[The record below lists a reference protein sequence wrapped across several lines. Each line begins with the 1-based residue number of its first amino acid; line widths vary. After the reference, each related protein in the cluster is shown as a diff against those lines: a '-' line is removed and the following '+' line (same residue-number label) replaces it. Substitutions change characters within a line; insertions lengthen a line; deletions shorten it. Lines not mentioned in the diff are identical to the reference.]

1 MNGAAMA
8 QTTQAGSRWDD
19 ALLAAQLFAVDP
31 AGLGGIALRAG
42 PSPIR
47 DLWLDA
53 LRGIL
58 APGAPLRR
66 MPCGIADD
74 RLLGGIDLAQ
84 TLKAGRTIEQNGLL
98 AQADG
103 GIVLIAMAERLS
115 AQTAARLAAV
125 LDQREVR
132 VEREGISR
140 CLPATIGIV
149 AFDEGA
155 DPDEQLPAALA
166 ERLAFHLDFDG
177 FGVRGLKADLSA
189 AALQGARA
197 RLGHVLPAADEIL
210 EALVSAASYFGIQS
224 LVAPMLA
231 LRAARAAAALAG
243 RDYITAEDA
252 QLAARLVLAPRAL
265 VNPEPE
271 EAEAAPEPNA
281 SPQEPP
287 PANNDSQSDSEMPE
301 DLLEDLVLAAVRAAL
316 PPGLLDTL
324 KKSAGDRS
332 PPSRRKGT
340 GAMQATLSRGR
351 PAGVRM
357 GPMRSG
363 ARLALVETL
372 RAAAPWQ
379 RLRQA
384 ANKNGVRRVEIRP
397 EDFRI
402 KTFAIP
408 RESTIIFCVDA
419 SGSSAFH
426 RLAEA
431 KGAVELLLGEAYAAR
446 TYAALIAFRG
456 AGSDMLLPPSRSL
469 ARAKALL
476 SMLPGG
482 GGTPLAAGIDA
493 AILTAVAERAKGRS
507 PLIVFL
513 TDGQANIARGG
524 QAGRTAAFAEA
535 MAAAAGMAMQ
545 RLAGIFVDTAQRPRE
560 EGAKLARAM
569 GARYLALP
577 YAQASA
583 MRDVIRAAMP

>member
-1 MNGAAMA
+1 MNDAAMA
-8 QTTQAGSRWDD
+8 QPPQAGSRWDD

-31 AGLGGIALRAG
+31 AGLGGVALHAG

-53 LRGIL
+53 LHGIL
-58 APGAPLRR
+58 QPGTPLRR

-84 TLKAGRTIEQNGLL
+84 TLKAGRTIVQNGLL

-115 AQTAARLAAV
+115 AQTAARVAAV

-132 VEREGISR
+132 VEREGISL
-140 CLPATIGIV
+140 CLPAMIGIV

-166 ERLAFHLDFDG
+166 ERLAFHLDLDG

-189 AALQGARA
+189 AALQGART
-197 RLGHVLPAADEIL
+197 RLGQVLPAGDEIL

-243 RDYITAEDA
+243 RNQITAEDA
-252 QLAARLVLAPRAL
+252 QMAARLVLAPRAL
-265 VNPEPE
+265 VNPQSE
-271 EAEAAPEPNA
+271 EAEAAPEPG
-281 SPQEPP
+281 PQEPP
-287 PANNDSQSDSEMPE
+287 PANNDSQSDPEMPQ

-324 KKSAGDRS
+324 KKGAGDRS

-340 GAMQATLSRGR
+340 GAMQATLTRGR

-384 ANKNGVRRVEIRP
+384 ANKTGVRRVEIRS

-402 KTFAIP
+402 KTFATP

-524 QAGRTAAFAEA
+524 QAGRTVAFAEA
-535 MAAAAGMAMQ
+535 MAAATGMAAQ
-545 RLAGIFVDTAQRPRE
+545 RLAAIFVDTAQRPRE

-577 YAQASA
+577 YAQAGA
-583 MRDVIRAAMP
+583 MRDIIRAAMP